1 MALTLGGIIGAC
13 GPFFRI
19 FELGLDVSRSSKRSG
34 RGYGADAVS

>member
-13 GPFFRI
+13 GLFAD